1 MTAYWH
7 VEPPKWVSQLTR
19 KPLAF
24 SEKDPVGTVANMVE
38 IRLFGSLR
46 VTGDEAVPREIG
58 GGRERTLLAL
68 LAIDPGRTATSDE
81 LIEAVWGDELPAN
94 PKHALQSAMSRL
106 RRTLGS
112 LTSSDV
118 VLTDTSG
125 YRLADDITTDVQRF
139 GNLVDR
145 AGSLNHDDPVTARN
159 LLADAIDI
167 GAGRPLADF
176 AYDDWAQPH
185 ITSQSETLLLATG
198 DRIELDLRLGRHN
211 EVVPELQRLVAEDP
225 LRERLWG
232 LLMLALYRS
241 GRQDA
246 ALAAFSEVRRLLGEQ
261 LGVEPSGELRR
272 LEQGILDQDPELD
285 ADIDASV
292 DGIAPPMSRHL
303 ASAEKLPVQL
313 TSFVG
318 RGNDLEA
325 LEDLAGEQR
334 LVTLTG
340 PGGTGKT
347 RLAIELASALRDAH
361 PDGVWFVDFTE
372 ISSDDEVWSAIG
384 SARGVRE
391 HESGDLAAVITRHI
405 GPDRALMLVD
415 NCEHVIAGAAAA
427 TERLLVDCPGL
438 RILATSR
445 EPLKAAGEVVWPVA
459 PLRIPQLGPEL
470 GAEDVAGFDAV
481 ELLADRL
488 TALNPR
494 FVLDDD
500 SAPVLARICAAVDGI
515 PLALEL
521 AAARAA
527 AIGPVEVSE
536 LLAEHHE
543 LLAGGRRSAAP
554 RQQSYEATVRWSY
567 DLLLADEQRFFRS
580 LAVFR
585 GGFDLAAA
593 EQISGASPDDV
604 PTLVARLG
612 DASLINRDAAAVAS
626 GRYRMLEPVRQAAS
640 KLLREY
646 DGEAGAREAHR
657 DYYLELAARVGRGL
671 RSHDQ
676 ASFMRLVDVDR
687 VNLQAAFEDSSRSGD
702 AETALVIASAL
713 APYMQVRG
721 QLSEGRKLV
730 ASALDVGTGPDE
742 LRATTLIDLANLSF
756 FQCDYSEMGKYADA
770 AFDLIE
776 PEEHPVVAADA
787 LAVQGLAALKRRD
800 QALAHR
806 LLEDSQRLYEDAG
819 DSWGVGTALSYQGL
833 VSLDEGDMVAA
844 RQSYEASLSRL
855 RGEGESW
862 VTAFA
867 LCALGNLARAA
878 GDRSLADSLLTEA
891 LSMSQRMD
899 DTWGVA
905 RAEAYLGRLRI
916 DDSELEMAATLL
928 TDSLDRF
935 LRMGDREDTALCLEG
950 IAALVAAQ
958 GDAESAVELFGAGRR
973 IRASVIPAFSSEN
986 LDYLGTEPVVERL
999 RDSLGPERF
1008 TEAMERGRALRTR
1021 EAIASARQQAAE
1033 LVPA

>member
-1 MTAYWH
+1 
-7 VEPPKWVSQLTR
+7 
-19 KPLAF
+19 
-24 SEKDPVGTVANMVE
+24 MVE
-38 IRLFGSLR
+38 IRLFGPLR
-46 VTGDEAVPREIG
+46 IIGDGGAPGEIG

-68 LAIDPGRTATSDE
+68 LAIDPGRTVTSDE
-81 LIEAVWGDELPAN
+81 LIEAVWGDELPAD

-106 RRTLGS
+106 RRTLGT
-112 LTSSDV
+112 LTTSDV
-118 VLTDTSG
+118 VLTDSSG
-125 YRLADDITTDVQRF
+125 YRLADDATTDVQRF
-139 GNLVDR
+139 DDLVDR
-145 AGSLNHDDPVTARN
+145 AGSLNHDDPVAARRV
-159 LLADAIDI
+159 LADAIDL
-167 GAGRPLADF
+167 GADRPLADF

-185 ITSQSETLLLATG
+185 VASLSEALLLATG

-211 EVVPELQRLVAEDP
+211 ETVPELQRLVSEYP
-225 LRERLWG
+225 LRERFWG

-246 ALAAFSEVRRLLGEQ
+246 ALAAFGEVRRLLGEE
-261 LGVEPSGELRR
+261 LGVEPSGQLNR
-272 LEQGILDQDPELD
+272 LEQAILDQDPDLEPES
-285 ADIDASV
+285 DASA
-292 DGIAPPMSRHL
+292 DGIAPVAPRQL

-334 LVTLTG
+334 LITLTG
-340 PGGTGKT
+340 PGGIGKT

-361 PDGVWFVDFTE
+361 PDGVWFVDFSK
-372 ISSDDEVWSAIG
+372 ISTDEEVWSAIG

-405 GPDRALMLVD
+405 GPDRGLMLAD
-415 NCEHVIAGAAAA
+415 NCEHVVAGVAAA

-445 EPLKAAGEVVWPVA
+445 EPLKAASEVVWPVA
-459 PLRIPQLGPEL
+459 PLRIPQPAPDL

-481 ELLADRL
+481 RLLADRL
-488 TALNPR
+488 TALNAR
-494 FVLDDD
+494 FVLDDE
-500 SAPVLARICAAVDGI
+500 SAPALARICAVVDGI

-527 AIGPVEVSE
+527 VIGPVEVSE

-543 LLAGGRRSAAP
+543 LLEGGRRSAAP

-567 DLLLADEQRFFRS
+567 DLLQAEEQRFFRS
-580 LAVFR
+580 LALFR
-585 GGFDLAAA
+585 GGFDLSAA
-593 EQISGASPDDV
+593 EQISGASPGDI

-612 DASLINRDAAAVAS
+612 DASLISRDTVAVGS
-626 GRYRMLEPVRQAAS
+626 GRYRMLEPVRQAAAN
-640 KLLREY
+640 LLREH
-646 DGEAGAREAHR
+646 DGESGVREAHR
-657 DYYLELAARVGRGL
+657 DYYRELATRVGRGL

-687 VNLQAAFEDSSRSGD
+687 ANLQAAFEDSSASGD
-702 AETALVIASAL
+702 AETALIIASAL
-713 APYMQVRG
+713 APFMQVRG

-730 ASALDVGTGPDE
+730 ASALDVGAGPDE
-742 LRATTLIDLANLSF
+742 LRATTLVDLANLSF
-756 FQCDYSEMGKYADA
+756 FQCDYSEMADYADA
-770 AFDLIE
+770 ALDLID
-776 PEEHPVVAADA
+776 PKEHQVVAADA

-800 QALAHR
+800 RASAHR
-806 LLEDSQRLYEDAG
+806 LLDESQRLYEDAG

-833 VSLDEGDMVAA
+833 VSLDEGDMAAA
-844 RQSYEASLSRL
+844 RQSYEASLARL
-855 RGEGESW
+855 RGDGESW

-878 GDRSLADSLLTEA
+878 GDRNLADSLLTEA

-916 DDSELEMAATLL
+916 DDGELETAATLL

-986 LDYLGTEPVVERL
+986 LDYLGTDPVVDTL

-1008 TEAMERGRALRTR
+1008 TEAMERGKALRSR
-1021 EAIASARQQAAE
+1021 EAIASARQQAAQ

>member
-1 MTAYWH
+1 
-7 VEPPKWVSQLTR
+7 
-19 KPLAF
+19 
-24 SEKDPVGTVANMVE
+24 MVE
-38 IRLFGSLR
+38 IRLFGPLR
-46 VTGDEAVPREIG
+46 IIGDRGAPGEIG

-68 LAIDPGRTATSDE
+68 LAIDPGRTVTSDE
-81 LIEAVWGDELPAN
+81 LIEAVWGDELPAD

-106 RRTLGS
+106 RRTLGT
-112 LTSSDV
+112 LTTSDV
-118 VLTDTSG
+118 VLTNSSG
-125 YRLADDITTDVQRF
+125 YRLADDATTDVQRF
-139 GNLVDR
+139 DDLVDR
-145 AGSLNHDDPVTARN
+145 AGSLNHDDPVAARRV
-159 LLADAIDI
+159 LADAIDL
-167 GAGRPLADF
+167 GADRPLADF

-185 ITSQSETLLLATG
+185 VASLSEALLLATG

-211 EVVPELQRLVAEDP
+211 ETVPELQRLVSEYP
-225 LRERLWG
+225 LRERFWG

-246 ALAAFSEVRRLLGEQ
+246 ALAAFGEVRRLLGEE
-261 LGVEPSGELRR
+261 LGVEPSGQLNR
-272 LEQGILDQDPELD
+272 LEQAILDQDPDLE
-285 ADIDASV
+285 AESDASAG
-292 DGIAPPMSRHL
+292 GIAPVAPRQL

-340 PGGTGKT
+340 PGGIGKT

-361 PDGVWFVDFTE
+361 PDGVWFVDFSK
-372 ISSDDEVWSAIG
+372 ISTDEEVWSAIG

-405 GPDRALMLVD
+405 GPDRGLMLAD
-415 NCEHVIAGAAAA
+415 NCEHVVAGVAAA

-445 EPLKAAGEVVWPVA
+445 EPLKAASEVVWPVA
-459 PLRIPQLGPEL
+459 PLRIPQPAPDL

-481 ELLADRL
+481 RLLADRL
-488 TALNPR
+488 TALNAR
-494 FVLDDD
+494 FVLDDE
-500 SAPVLARICAAVDGI
+500 SAPALARICAVVDGI

-527 AIGPVEVSE
+527 VIGPVEVSE

-543 LLAGGRRSAAP
+543 LLEGGRRSAAP

-567 DLLLADEQRFFRS
+567 DLLQAEEQRFFRS
-580 LAVFR
+580 LALFR
-585 GGFDLAAA
+585 GGFDLSAA
-593 EQISGASPDDV
+593 EQISGASPGDI

-612 DASLINRDAAAVAS
+612 DASLISRDAVAVGS
-626 GRYRMLEPVRQAAS
+626 GRYRMLEPVRQAAAN
-640 KLLREY
+640 LLREH
-646 DGEAGAREAHR
+646 DGESGVREAHR
-657 DYYLELAARVGRGL
+657 DYYRELATRVGRGL

-687 VNLQAAFEDSSRSGD
+687 ANLQAAFEDSSASGD
-702 AETALVIASAL
+702 AETALIIASAL
-713 APYMQVRG
+713 APFMQVRG

-730 ASALDVGTGPDE
+730 ASALDVGAGPDE
-742 LRATTLIDLANLSF
+742 LRATTLVDLANLSF
-756 FQCDYSEMGKYADA
+756 FQCDYSEMADYADA
-770 AFDLIE
+770 ALDLID
-776 PEEHPVVAADA
+776 PKEHQVVAADA

-800 QALAHR
+800 RASAHR
-806 LLEDSQRLYEDAG
+806 LLDESQRLYEDAG

-833 VSLDEGDMVAA
+833 VSLDEGDMAAA
-844 RQSYEASLSRL
+844 RQSYEASLARL
-855 RGEGESW
+855 RGDGESW

-878 GDRSLADSLLTEA
+878 GDRNLADSLLTEA

-899 DTWGVA
+899 DTWGMA

-916 DDSELEMAATLL
+916 DDGELEAAATLL

-986 LDYLGTEPVVERL
+986 LDYLGTDPVVDTL

-1008 TEAMERGRALRTR
+1008 TEAMERGKALRSG
-1021 EAIASARQQAAE
+1021 EAIASARQQAAQ